1 MNDRTATN
9 AQPAATDANPA
20 RRRRPH
26 PARNARRIVG
36 VAGIAG
42 TVLLTGCMATGA
54 ANSGSA
60 AQTTT
65 QTATKSATATATAS
79 ATASAS
85 AATPSASAST
95 ASNGS

>member
-1 MNDRTATN
+1 MNDRTTTN
-9 AQPAATDANPA
+9 ARPAADPV
-20 RRRRPH
+20 RKRRPH

-36 VAGIAG
+36 VAGVAG

-54 ANSGSA
+54 SNSSSA
-60 AQTTT
+60 AQTAT
-65 QTATKSATATATAS
+65 QTASKSATAT
-79 ATASAS
+79 AS

>member
-9 AQPAATDANPA
+9 AQPAATNANPA

-65 QTATKSATATATAS
+65 QTATKSATATA
-79 ATASAS
+79 S

>member
-9 AQPAATDANPA
+9 AQPAATNANPA

-54 ANSGSA
+54 ANSSSA
-60 AQTTT
+60 AQTAT
-65 QTATKSATATATAS
+65 QTASKS

-85 AATPSASAST
+85 AATPTAKVST